1 MIDIHSHVLSGL
13 DDGAEDGDASL
24 AMLQEAVAF
33 GVSAIVA
40 TPHVRDDYPTSA
52 ASMLDRVA
60 ELQRAATAAGIGVE
74 VLPGGELA
82 VDRLRLLPPDEV
94 RRFVLGGTSSALL
107 IEISPVESPLDVLE
121 EVRRLAQEGFRC
133 VIAHPE
139 RNAWVQSTPRAVEAL
154 VHGGALVQI
163 TAGSLVGRFG
173 KSAQRTA
180 QVLLDASLVHVVAT
194 DTHGAGDRGACLPGA
209 IRALRDPALAEW
221 LTTAVP
227 EAILADRA
235 LPSRPQV
242 AARRRI
248 PRLSSAW
255 RSARHENL

>member
-1 MIDIHSHVLSGL
+1 MIDIHSHVLHGL
-13 DDGAEDGDASL
+13 DDGAEDAGASL
-24 AMLQEAVAF
+24 AMLQEAVAL
-33 GVSAIVA
+33 GVSTIVA
-40 TPHVRDDYPTSA
+40 TPHVRDDYPTTA
-52 ASMLDRVA
+52 ASMLEKVA
-60 ELQRAATAAGIGVE
+60 ELQRAAGVAALEIA

-82 VDRLRLLPPDEV
+82 VDRLRLLPPEEV
-94 RRFVLGGTSSALL
+94 RLFALGGSSSSLL

-154 VHGGALVQI
+154 VHSGALIQI

-194 DTHGAGDRGACLPGA
+194 DTHAAGDRGACLPGA
-209 IRALRDPALAEW
+209 LRALRDPALAEW

-227 EAILADRA
+227 EAILAGRP
-235 LPSRPQV
+235 LPNRPRVGSRRLV
-242 AARRRI
+242 
-248 PRLSSAW
+248 PRLTGAW
-255 RSARHENL
+255 RSAR